1 MEYVEYSA
9 MEYVLLGRGM
19 FNTYREVENVGEA
32 CYLAFD
38 LGSYPRL
45 KELLADEDERD
56 RAVAKKIKSQTDR
69 VKADAAAKINEMQS
83 QLNEMA
89 AELEA
94 VRKDRDDLRGKVSD
108 FHTLEWQLRSQASEA
123 QQARESDAHLLT
135 SLLRQTRERA
145 NADRKVKG
153 AKHHCGYVGVQAST
167 ISARTRDKTA
177 MCWRTVLETPYQVI
191 LGEAVLDRIATDLVV
206 SQEIRGDKLP
216 GLLERM
222 GVECASHFVDV
233 VDGIAVFNSLE
244 KNRDSMLNAALS
256 SGENRCYELQVSAD
270 LRSGYWRVTIFTT
283 KMPTLDAVLI
293 PKNEG

>member
-1 MEYVEYSA
+1 MEHVEYSA

-19 FNTYREVENVGEA
+19 FNTFREVENVGEA

-38 LGSYPRL
+38 LGSYPQL
-45 KELLADEDERD
+45 KELLADEDERE
-56 RAVAKKIKSQTDR
+56 RAVAQKIKSQTDR
-69 VKADAAAKINEMQS
+69 VKADAAAKIGELQS

-94 VRKDRDDLRGKVSD
+94 VRKDRDDLRVKVSD
-108 FHTLEWQLRSQASEA
+108 FQAQEWRLKSQASEA

-153 AKHHCGYVGVQAST
+153 AKHHCGYVGVQVST
-167 ISARTRDKTA
+167 VLARTRDKTA
-177 MCWRTVLETPYQVI
+177 MCWRTVLETPYLVT
-191 LGEAVLDRIATDLVV
+191 LGEAILDRIVTDLVV

-216 GLLERM
+216 GLLKRM
-222 GVECASHFVDV
+222 GVECTPHMVNI
-233 VDGIAVFNSLE
+233 VDGIAIFDTLERNRESVLNS
-244 KNRDSMLNAALS
+244 ALL

-283 KMPTLDAVLI
+283 KIPTLDAVLI
-293 PKNEG
+293 PKNEV